1 VESGESRI
9 GKIMKNEIMSFA
21 GKWMEL
27 KIIMLSEI
35 NQVQRPGITYFHSF
49 VEPRAKTTTM
59 VMTMIVGHECIYG
72 GLFGESVRGRKGH
85 KGVKRMKYA
94 AYDI

>member
-1 VESGESRI
+1 
-9 GKIMKNEIMSFA
+9 
-21 GKWMEL
+21 
-27 KIIMLSEI
+27 
-35 NQVQRPGITYFHSF
+35 
-49 VEPRAKTTTM
+49 M
-59 VMTMIVGHECIYG
+59 VMTMIVGHECIFG